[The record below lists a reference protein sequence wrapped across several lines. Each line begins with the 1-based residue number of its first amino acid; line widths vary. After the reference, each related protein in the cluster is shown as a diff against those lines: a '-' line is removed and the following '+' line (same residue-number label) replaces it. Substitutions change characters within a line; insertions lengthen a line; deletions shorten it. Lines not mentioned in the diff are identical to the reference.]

1 MKKLITT
8 LVVGVALLSACSTSS
23 TAAITDMS
31 VSEFAD
37 IIATQDVVILDVR
50 TPGEFAAGHIAN
62 AINIDAESGNFETE
76 IQFLDKTKTYA
87 VYCQSGRRSGIA
99 TETMANAGFLN
110 LYNMMGGTIDWTNSG
125 YPLTTN

>member
-1 MKKLITT
+1 MKKLIAV

-23 TAAITDMS
+23 TANVTNMS

-37 IIATQDVVILDVR
+37 VIATQDVVVLDVR

-62 AINIDAESGNFETE
+62 AINIDAESGNFATE
-76 IQFLDKTKTYA
+76 IQSLDKTKTYA

-99 TETMANAGFLN
+99 TKTMADSGFMN
-110 LYNMMGGTIDWTNSG
+110 LYNMMGGIIDWTNSG